1 MKTNDI
7 KHIQDILLRYL
18 RKEEVSK
25 DEEDKLFKYYEENI
39 F

>member
-7 KHIQDILLRYL
+7 NEIQDIFIRYI

-25 DEEDKLFKYYEENI
+25 DEEDRLFKYYEEHI

>member
-7 KHIQDILLRYL
+7 KHIQDILLRYI
-18 RKEEVSK
+18 RKEKVSK
-25 DEEDKLFKYYEENI
+25 EEEDRLFNYYEEHI